1 MSLNDYRDE
10 AKEFLEKVGSEN
22 EPLEKDV
29 ERLEGELELLKQAE
43 NDSEI
48 QHQTYDLLFI
58 LFGIAAKKDLNL
70 DEEWRE
76 GLKTKKKYTEQK

>member
-10 AKEFLEKVGSEN
+10 VKEFLEKVGSED
-22 EPLEKDV
+22 EPLEKDI
-29 ERLEGELELLKQAE
+29 ERLEEEFEFIRQAG

-48 QHQTYDLLFI
+48 QHQIYDMIFVLFA
-58 LFGIAAKKDLNL
+58 IAAKKDLNL

>member
-70 DEEWRE
+70 DEEWRK